1 MALAKS
7 EDKNEKDLFPFQKPF
22 VALHS
27 FSALQICLREEALE
41 VSFIA
46 AQENLFL
53 TVTDIAKA
61 EPCVPCYPGPRGI
74 FDE

>member
-41 VSFIA
+41 VSLIL
-46 AQENLFL
+46 AQEDLFL

-61 EPCVPCYPGPRGI
+61 ESGVPCYPNSCGI
-74 FDE
+74 SDE